1 MTARVTLP
9 VTGMT
14 CASCAATVERT
25 LRRKVP
31 GVVAALVNLAA
42 ENVTVEYESD
52 TTGPAAMAAALARGG
67 YGLVVPRPDAAPADA
82 EREARRR
89 ELRTQQRAFVV
100 GAACSLPLLVLGMGR
115 DFGLFGPWAD
125 AGWFPWLLGALAT
138 PVQFYAGASHYVHGW
153 RSLRAGS
160 ANMDVLVALGSTVAY
175 AYSLALLLLPGPH
188 GHVYFET
195 AALIITLV
203 RLGKLLETRARGR
216 ASVAIR
222 RLLALAPETAHRW
235 LPGSNDRDSSADPAS
250 DGGREEEIAASAL
263 RHGDLV
269 IVRPGERIPADGV
282 VREGNSAVDEGLLT
296 GEPLPLDKTP
306 GDRVVGG
313 TINQEGRLKVEITG
327 VGAETVL
334 ARIVRLVQEAQ
345 SGRAPIQRLADRV
358 AGIFVPLIIGL
369 ALVTFGLWWWLGG
382 ELAPAL
388 VRLVSVLV
396 VACPCALGLATP
408 TAIVVAAGLGAK
420 HGVLFRNAETLERA
434 HHLTTLLIDKTGTLT
449 EGRPRVVAWQPV
461 GDPGSGAPASD
472 AQLRRHLLMRL
483 AAGAESASEHP
494 LARAVVD
501 AAREAGV
508 SWPEPLAF
516 ASTPGRGVRA
526 TVDGHTVLAG
536 RAPWLS
542 DMGID
547 TGPLA
552 AALARCEGDGLT
564 VVAIAVDGR
573 PAGLIALA
581 DRERP
586 GADAA
591 VAALQKLGLETIMVT
606 GDNLRAAEAVAR
618 RVGIARVEA
627 GVLPDGK
634 AAVVRR
640 YQASGRVVGVVGDG
654 VNDAPALASADVGI
668 AMGGGADVAVES
680 ADVTLVRSELAGAA
694 RAVRL
699 SRATMA
705 VIRQNLFWAFFYN
718 ICLIPIAAGA
728 LHTVTALPP
737 LVRDLHPVLAAG
749 AMAISSLTV
758 VANSLRLGRKKLG

>member
-1 MTARVTLP
+1 VTARVTLP

-14 CASCAATVERT
+14 CANCATAVERT

-31 GVVAALVNLAA
+31 GVAAATVNLAA
-42 ENVTVEYESD
+42 ESVTVEYESD
-52 TTGPAAMAAALARGG
+52 TTGPEAMAAALSRAG
-67 YGLVVPRPDAAPADA
+67 YGLVLPRPDAAPADT

-89 ELRTQQRAFVV
+89 ELRGQQRAFVV

-125 AGWFPWLLGALAT
+125 AEWFPWLLGALAT

-153 RSLRAGS
+153 RSLRSGS

-175 AYSLALLLLPGPH
+175 GYSLALLLLPGPR

-216 ASVAIR
+216 ASAAIR

-235 LPGSNDRDSSADPAS
+235 LPADGRGDDAGPAD
-250 DGGREEEIAASAL
+250 DGGREEDVPAAAL

-296 GEPLPLDKTP
+296 GEPLPADKAP

-313 TINQEGRLKVEITG
+313 TINQDGRLKVEITG

-358 AGIFVPLIIGL
+358 AGIFVPLIIGI

-388 VRLVSVLV
+388 VRLVAVLV

-420 HGVLFRNAETLERA
+420 HGVLFRNAEALERA
-434 HHLTTLLIDKTGTLT
+434 HRLTTLLIDKTGTLT
-449 EGRPRVVAWQPV
+449 EGRPRVVAWQWP
-461 GDPGSGAPASD
+461 GDGGPGAPASD

-483 AAGAESASEHP
+483 VAGAESASEHP
-494 LARAVVD
+494 LARAVVE

-508 SWPEPLAF
+508 AWPEPHAF
-516 ASTPGRGVRA
+516 TATPGRGVRA
-526 TVDGHTVLAG
+526 VVDGRAVLAG
-536 RAPWLS
+536 RVPWLADS
-542 DMGID
+542 GID
-547 TGPLA
+547 TAPLA
-552 AALARCEGDGLT
+552 AGLARFEGDGLT
-564 VVAIAVDGR
+564 VIAIAVDGR
-573 PAGLIALA
+573 AAGLVALA

-586 GADAA
+586 GADEA

-654 VNDAPALASADVGI
+654 INDAPALASADVGI

-680 ADVTLVRSELAGAA
+680 AEVTLVRGELAGVA
-694 RAVRL
+694 RAIRL

-705 VIRQNLFWAFFYN
+705 VIKQNLFWAFFYN

-728 LHTVTALPP
+728 LHSVAALPP
-737 LVRDLHPVLAAG
+737 IVRDLHPVLAAG

-758 VANSLRLGRKKLG
+758 VANSLRLGGKKLG

>member
-14 CASCAATVERT
+14 CANCATAVERT

-31 GVVAALVNLAA
+31 GVAAATVNLAA
-42 ENVTVEYESD
+42 ESVTVEYESD
-52 TTGPAAMAAALARGG
+52 TTGLEAMAAALGRAG
-67 YGLVVPRPDAAPADA
+67 YGLVLPSPDVAPADA

-89 ELRTQQRAFVV
+89 ELRVQQRAFAV
-100 GAACSLPLLVLGMGR
+100 GAACSLPLLALGMGR
-115 DFGLFGPWAD
+115 DFGLLGPWAD
-125 AGWFPWLLGALAT
+125 AGWFPWLLCALAT

-153 RSLRAGS
+153 RSLRSGS
-160 ANMDVLVALGSTVAY
+160 ANMDVLVALGSSVAY
-175 AYSLALLLLPGPH
+175 GYSLALLLLPGPH

-216 ASVAIR
+216 ASAAIR

-235 LPGSNDRDSSADPAS
+235 LPGGGADGDRD
-250 DGGREEEIAASAL
+250 GREEDIPAAAL

-269 IVRPGERIPADGV
+269 VVRPGERIPADGV

-296 GEPLPLDKTP
+296 GEPLPADKAP

-313 TINQEGRLKVEITG
+313 TINREGRLKVEVTG

-358 AGIFVPLIIGL
+358 AGIFVPLIIGI

-388 VRLVSVLV
+388 VRLVAVLV

-420 HGVLFRNAETLERA
+420 HGVLFRNAEALERA
-434 HHLTTLLIDKTGTLT
+434 HRLTTLLIDKTGTLT
-449 EGRPRVVAWQPV
+449 EGRPRVVAWQS
-461 GDPGSGAPASD
+461 PGEAAGAPASD

-494 LARAVVD
+494 LARAVVE

-508 SWPEPLAF
+508 VWPEPHAF

-526 TVDGHTVLAG
+526 VVDGHTVLAG
-536 RAPWLS
+536 RVPWLAE
-542 DMGID
+542 GGVD

-552 AALARCEGDGLT
+552 AGLARFEEDGLT
-564 VVAIAVDGR
+564 VIAIAVDGR
-573 PAGLIALA
+573 AAGLVALA

-586 GADAA
+586 GADEA

-654 VNDAPALASADVGI
+654 INDAPALASADVGI

-680 ADVTLVRSELAGAA
+680 AEVTLMRGELAGVA

-705 VIRQNLFWAFFYN
+705 VIKQNLFWAFFYN
-718 ICLIPIAAGA
+718 ICLIPVAAGA
-728 LHTVTALPP
+728 LHAVTALPP
-737 LVRDLHPVLAAG
+737 VVRDLHPVLAAG
-749 AMAISSLTV
+749 A
-758 VANSLRLGRKKLG
+758 